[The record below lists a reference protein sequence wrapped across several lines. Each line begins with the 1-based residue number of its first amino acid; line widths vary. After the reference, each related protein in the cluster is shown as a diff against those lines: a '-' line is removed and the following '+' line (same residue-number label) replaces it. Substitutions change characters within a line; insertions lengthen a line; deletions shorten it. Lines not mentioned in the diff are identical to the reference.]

1 MGETD
6 RDVITEVKPQSE
18 KVKVKS
24 ENIKDKIADER
35 KDPKQKEHVE
45 NKPRKTTGGVKSNP
59 RKSTGGVTTVKQ
71 YQLNKMETGEA
82 DDNKKGSKKQSGD
95 SEAIKSCEDGR
106 KDVAIPSKEADSH
119 EVLSHSVTSQPSAEK
134 VDVKNAKKKKS
145 NAKES
150 LSVKIMNTSKTDCGE
165 KSDNVVDR
173 PSRSTR
179 TPRAKLINYNESP
192 DMPVTKSSKNIDD
205 KAKPSDEQ
213 DQKVRKTKADS
224 KASSKVNQAHR
235 KREGESLKNDEV
247 SPLKKP
253 NILTL
258 DDPKQSNKET
268 SGRPVRSLRSKKA
281 VDYNE
286 ASPVTQ
292 PDGLKKERNKKT
304 L

>member
-1 MGETD
+1 MGNNETD
-6 RDVITEVKPQSE
+6 RDVITKVKPQSE

-45 NKPRKTTGGVKSNP
+45 NKP

-145 NAKES
+145 N
-150 LSVKIMNTSKTDCGE
+150 
-165 KSDNVVDR
+165 
-173 PSRSTR
+173 
-179 TPRAKLINYNESP
+179 
-192 DMPVTKSSKNIDD
+192 
-205 KAKPSDEQ
+205 
-213 DQKVRKTKADS
+213 
-224 KASSKVNQAHR
+224 
-235 KREGESLKNDEV
+235 
-247 SPLKKP
+247 
-253 NILTL
+253 
-258 DDPKQSNKET
+258 
-268 SGRPVRSLRSKKA
+268 
-281 VDYNE
+281 
-286 ASPVTQ
+286 
-292 PDGLKKERNKKT
+292 
-304 L
+304 